1 MPEYPWFFDG
11 SPDKPNAKGLALI
24 TYVQWLGSW
33 LESYPYYEDYE
44 PSAVAGLVEQ
54 PKRRSATMNETRDR
68 QARRPARP
76 QVITTIVFA
85 LVILIPSLLGF
96 ANKFREF
103 ILIFRGDVD
112 GVFAITPIMNYL
124 LASLGFFFLFCWAI
138 CHGMF
143 RDIER
148 PKYTMLENERK
159 LDEEDWTRPD
169 SRGLARRGR
178 PARRDE
184 HAGQVAH

>member
-1 MPEYPWFFDG
+1 MT
-11 SPDKPNAKGLALI
+11 DKQI
-24 TYVQWLGSW
+24 
-33 LESYPYYEDYE
+33 
-44 PSAVAGLVEQ
+44 
-54 PKRRSATMNETRDR
+54 RRSSTRR
-68 QARRPARP
+68 S

-85 LVILIPSLLGF
+85 LAILIPSFVGF

-112 GVFAITPIMNYL
+112 GVFAITPIVNYL

-138 CHGMF
+138 GHGMF

-159 LDEEDWTRPD
+159 LDLSDGEDLGWY
-169 SRGLARRGR
+169 
-178 PARRDE
+178 
-184 HAGQVAH
+184 